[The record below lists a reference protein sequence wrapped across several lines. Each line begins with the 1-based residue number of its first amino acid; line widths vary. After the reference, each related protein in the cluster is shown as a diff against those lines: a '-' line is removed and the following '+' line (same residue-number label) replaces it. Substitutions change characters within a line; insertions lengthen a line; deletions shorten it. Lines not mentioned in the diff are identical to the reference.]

1 MSDKEETMEESV
13 PTGQDDDEME
23 DDNEYED
30 VDDEAEDDDDEEDS
44 DDDAEEEE
52 GEGEGEGEG
61 GEEEEGEEE
70 EGETGPPKTYLPGK
84 PLEEGEELVCDEN
97 AYIMYHQANTGII
110 FLKNIMSKFLNNYF
124 IYRCPMPQL

>member
-13 PTGQDDDEME
+13 PTGEGDDEME

-52 GEGEGEGEG
+52 GEGEG
-61 GEEEEGEEE
+61 GEEE

-97 AYIMYHQANTGII
+97 AYIMYHQANTGNI
-110 FLKNIMSKFLNNYF
+110 FKK
-124 IYRCPMPQL
+124 